1 MRTNPKC
8 TGSDKEE
15 GRTIYTPRSNQGLE
29 TNKQMKVIKTTIYQ
43 PIYQSKKR
51 SQPKTPVPKHGDKNT
66 PIKHENTMK
75 GTQKD
80 KCINTE
86 SEKGQMKRETLREL
100 NTVIKVKLTIQEY

>member
-43 PIYQSKKR
+43 PIK
-51 SQPKTPVPKHGDKNT
+51 
-66 PIKHENTMK
+66 
-75 GTQKD
+75 
-80 KCINTE
+80 
-86 SEKGQMKRETLREL
+86 
-100 NTVIKVKLTIQEY
+100 